1 MNNLEISSLQC
12 FVALAEYGS
21 FTQAAAKINI
31 TQSAISQQ
39 IAKLEK
45 QLKTQ
50 LFHRA
55 RSNSL
60 THAGEILL
68 SYAKEILRL
77 EQEAIDYFKEPEL
90 EGEIRFGLP
99 EDFATVF
106 LDKVLSDFSFSHPRI
121 SVSVECDLTL
131 NLLNNFK
138 KKHFDLV
145 LVKLESKSD
154 FPNGVEVWR
163 EKLVWVAAHNYNPS
177 NNHAPKNIENTN
189 KETYSSLPLVLSPQP
204 CVYRA
209 RAIDALN
216 KAGLNW
222 KIVYS
227 SPSFAGATAAVRA
240 GMGITVLPLNMIPP
254 NLDIYRDPKLP
265 DLEDTHIS
273 LLCKDNAKKSVKSF
287 ADYVLKQLH

>member
-45 QLKTQ
+45 QLNTA

-55 RSNSL
+55 RSNTL
-60 THAGEILL
+60 THAGEVLL
-68 SYAKEILRL
+68 SYAKEILKL
-77 EQEAIDYFKEPEL
+77 EQEAIDYFREPEL

-106 LDKVLSDFSFSHPRI
+106 LDKVLSDFSFNHPRI

-145 LVKLESKSD
+145 LVKLDNKSD

-163 EKLVWVAAHNYNPS
+163 EKLVWVAAHNYS
-177 NNHAPKNIENTN
+177 QSINTN
-189 KETYSSLPLVLSPQP
+189 HENAKIGASGQCQSLPLVLSPKP

-216 KAGLNW
+216 RAGLNW

-240 GMGITVLPLNMIPP
+240 GMGITVLPLNMVPT
-254 NLDIYRDPKLP
+254 NLDIYRDPRLP

-273 LLCKDNAKKSVKSF
+273 LLCRDNAKKPVKSF

>member
-45 QLKTQ
+45 QLKTS

-55 RSNSL
+55 RSNTL

-106 LDKVLSDFSFSHPRI
+106 LDKVLSDFSLSHPRI

-138 KKHFDLV
+138 KKQFDLV
-145 LVKLESKSD
+145 LVKLDNKSD

-163 EKLVWVAAHNYNPS
+163 EKLVWVAAHNY
-177 NNHAPKNIENTN
+177 HKNINTLT
-189 KETYSSLPLVLSPQP
+189 ETASSIPLVLSPKP

-209 RAIDALN
+209 RAIDALD

-240 GMGITVLPLNMIPP
+240 GMGITVLPLNMIPS

-273 LLCKDNAKKSVKSF
+273 LLCMQNAPKSVKSF

>member
-12 FVALAEYGS
+12 FIALAEHTS
-21 FTQAAAKINI
+21 FTQAANRINI

-50 LFHRA
+50 LFHRG
-55 RSNSL
+55 RTNTL
-60 THAGEILL
+60 THSGEILL
-68 SYAKEILRL
+68 TYAKEILRL

-106 LDKVLSDFSFSHPRI
+106 LHKVLSDFSASHPRI

-131 NLLNNFK
+131 NLLNSFK
-138 KKHFDLV
+138 KKQFDLV
-145 LVKLESKSD
+145 LVKLYDQND
-154 FPNGVEVWR
+154 FPNGVEIWS
-163 EKLVWVAAHNYNPS
+163 EKLVWVAAHNYT
-177 NNHAPKNIENTN
+177 HKN
-189 KETYSSLPLVLSPQP
+189 KAGAKLPLVLSPKP

-209 RAIDALN
+209 RALEALDRAN
-216 KAGLNW
+216 TPW

-227 SPSFAGATAAVRA
+227 SPSFAGATAAVKA
-240 GMGITVLPLNMIPP
+240 GMGITVLPLNMVPSG
-254 NLDIYRDPKLP
+254 LDIYRDKSLP
-265 DLEDTHIS
+265 DLEDTHIT
-273 LLCKDNAKKSVKSF
+273 LLSKENATKSVKSF